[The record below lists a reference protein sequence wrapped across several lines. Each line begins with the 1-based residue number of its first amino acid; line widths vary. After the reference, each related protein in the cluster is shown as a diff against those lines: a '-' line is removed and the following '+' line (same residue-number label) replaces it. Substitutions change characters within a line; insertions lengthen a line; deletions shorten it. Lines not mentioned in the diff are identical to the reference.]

1 MKRSSI
7 IKDIL
12 CLWKIGASFTLIAI
26 GLFSCHQEQPKTIV
40 NKEKQHDTIQKEFV
54 FTGKKDTLIQDGE
67 SIKYYKSGR
76 VEMRGMMKNGKRYGV
91 WKSYYEDGS
100 PWSETTFLDGK
111 KSGKT
116 TAWFNNQKKRY
127 EGFYTNDA
135 ESGHWTFWDENGK
148 MQNSKNY

>member
-1 MKRSSI
+1 MKRESI
-7 IKDIL
+7 LKNFL
-12 CLWKIGASFTLIAI
+12 HIGKVFASFTLIAI
-26 GLFSCHQEQPKTIV
+26 GLYSCHQEQPKTIV
-40 NKEKQHDTIQKEFV
+40 NKDKQHDTIQKEFV

-76 VEMRGMMKNGKRYGV
+76 VEMRGMMKNGKRGGV

-116 TAWFNNQKKRY
+116 TAWFNNKKKRY
-127 EGFYTNDA
+127 EGFYSNDA

-148 MQNSKNY
+148 IQKIKNN